1 MMGERGEDSVLGA
14 LDILYGEGGADQLGG
29 GAGDD
34 WIFGGDG
41 SGYHR
46 RQLRLG
52 PDPRRRG
59 RRHHARQRRERVL
72 RARVGND
79 LFVYTGMVDAGDQ
92 IWGFDTRAG
101 DTDGIDLRALF
112 DNIGYSALT
121 PRLNG
126 FMNVTQGATSTD
138 TLISIDTNGGGDSFS
153 VLLTLHGVTP
163 ATLTDAFFLF
173 Q

>member
-1 MMGERGEDSVLGA
+1 ML
-14 LDILYGEGGADQLGG
+14 
-29 GAGDD
+29 
-34 WIFGGDG
+34 G
-41 SGYHR
+41 SGASEFTA
-46 RQLRLG
+46 
-52 PDPRRRG
+52 
-59 RRHHARQRRERVL
+59 AR
-72 RARVGND
+72 AGND

-126 FMNVTQGATSTD
+126 FMSVTQGATPTD
-138 TLISIDTNGGGDSFS
+138 TVISIDTNGGGDSFS

-163 ATLTDAFFLF
+163 ATPDGQLF
-173 Q
+173 PVPIAERGCACREHRARANPELRQNSASALRKLSGVPMSRW